1 MLERDLTRVTGPVS
15 ISWLKLLRTRFLSLA
30 CGRSLSFLVL
40 HFALAMAYIPKTPA
54 RHRSRSDVAKTPL
67 TPSLLSGLNNVFIS
81 SPTKTGGN
89 RSSKYSVADISN
101 PFISKSRPVSPIKR
115 TTSGIQVSE
124 SLQRQA
130 SSGVIRKG
138 GVESKL
144 DVVSRDYV
152 PPPKREAKRSR
163 STPAMVC
170 LIRFFHMS
178 GDFLADRLEA
188 RFS

>member
-1 MLERDLTRVTGPVS
+1 MLATGRVMRSRAITSRVCNCPLLLT
-15 ISWLKLLRTRFLSLA
+15 WRTY
-30 CGRSLSFLVL
+30 CT
-40 HFALAMAYIPKTPA
+40 MAYVPKTPA

-67 TPSLLSGLNNVFIS
+67 TPSLLSGLNSMSIS

-89 RSSKYSVADISN
+89 RSSKYSVVDITN
-101 PFISKSRPVSPIKR
+101 PFISKSRPVSPVKR
-115 TTSGIQVSE
+115 TTSGTIQVSE

-152 PPPKREAKRSR
+152 PPPKPEAKRSR
-163 STPAMVC
+163 STPAMVRS
-170 LIRFFHMS
+170 IRFSTCQECF
-178 GDFLADRLEA
+178 
-188 RFS
+188 